1 MPNYR
6 AYIMG
11 PDDSIQNFV
20 VLECPDDD
28 AAVAVAS
35 VLAAK
40 DDVELWQ
47 RSRKIKRLAPS
58 QLRRP
63 KATTRG

>member
-11 PDDSIQNFV
+11 PGDSIRNFV
-20 VLECPDDD
+20 ILECPDDD
-28 AAVAVAS
+28 TAVAEAS
-35 VLAAK
+35 ILAARQ
-40 DDVELWQ
+40 DVELWH
-47 RSRKIKRLAPS
+47 RSRKIARLAPS
-58 QLRRP
+58 NLRRP